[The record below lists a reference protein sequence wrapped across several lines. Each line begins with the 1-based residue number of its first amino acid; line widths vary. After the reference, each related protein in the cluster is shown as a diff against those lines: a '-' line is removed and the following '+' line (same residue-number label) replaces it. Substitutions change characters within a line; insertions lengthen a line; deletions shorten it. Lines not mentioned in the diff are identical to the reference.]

1 MSIEGE
7 IRIELTC
14 QDERVSQVV
23 INSTRPLNL
32 PKIFSG
38 KPVDELLSMIPMLY
52 SICATAQ
59 SAAAVKACRQ
69 ATGIAADWRIE
80 LLEQMLVN
88 VETAREHLWRIMTD
102 WSNHSESALSRDHLA
117 TLATLMSDARLACF
131 QKGDS
136 FTLKPNINFDAAAI
150 ESIIQ
155 RIDKLCHE
163 KIFAVSP
170 AEWYGLEDQQ
180 AFDRWLEKSD
190 TLAATLLRDLCEQT
204 DNDRGDWGAEPL
216 PQLDHQE
223 VCQRLSEADADAFIA
238 APDWH
243 GRIYETG
250 PLTRQLNHPLIVH
263 LMQNFAQGVI
273 PRLVARLL
281 ELASLPARLSQQLR
295 TLTDSA
301 GSIESS
307 SETDSPNQGLGEVEA
322 ARGRLFHRAVQQ
334 QGKINQYQIVAPTE
348 WNFHPQGVVCQGL
361 KTLSAK
367 HEKRLRQQAE
377 QLISAVDPCVGFQ
390 LELV

>member
-7 IRIELTC
+7 IRIELEC
-14 QDERVSQVV
+14 QDDRVSQVV

-32 PKIFSG
+32 PKIFHG
-38 KPVDELLSMIPMLY
+38 KPVDELLTMIPMLY

-69 ATGIAADWRIE
+69 ATGISADWQIE

-117 TLATLMSDARLACF
+117 TLATLMSDARQACF

-136 FTLKPNINFDAAAI
+136 FTLKPNSSFDAAAI
-150 ESIIQ
+150 ESIVQ
-155 RIDKLCHE
+155 SIDKLCHE

-180 AFDRWLEKSD
+180 AFNRWLEKTD
-190 TLAATLLRDLCEQT
+190 TLAAKLLRDLCEQT
-204 DNDRGDWGAEPL
+204 HTDPGSWGVEPL
-216 PQLDHQE
+216 PQLNHQE
-223 VCQRLSEADADAFIA
+223 VCQRLSEADADTFIA

-250 PLTRQLNHPLIVH
+250 PLTRQLNHPLIQQ
-263 LMQNFAQGVI
+263 LMQNFGQGVI

-281 ELASLPARLSQQLR
+281 ELASLPVKLTQQLH
-295 TLTDSA
+295 TLKGSA
-301 GSIESS
+301 GSLETSN
-307 SETDSPNQGLGEVEA
+307 ETDSPNQGLGEVEA

-334 QGKINQYQIVAPTE
+334 HGKISQYQIVAPTE
-348 WNFHPQGVVCQGL
+348 WNFHPRGVVCQGL
-361 KTLSAK
+361 KSLSAK
-367 HEKRLRQQAE
+367 HEKLLMQQAE
-377 QLISAVDPCVGFQ
+377 LLISAVDPCVGFQ